1 MWVMQNLTCFHLET
15 VLVSVQ
21 DRCMVC
27 AKCTT
32 GMEILFGIPDGT
44 LGDLGEM
51 EANWSLFGDSV
62 NLNAR

>member
-1 MWVMQNLTCFHLET
+1 M
-15 VLVSVQ
+15 Q